1 MGAIGDLWGL
11 HPVPGS
17 RVTVAVMTDL
27 FLGDAPAA
35 CTLPTVERPLRV
47 VEFGRLFAG
56 GLRAQT
62 RVSATRL
69 RWVLDPAAEA
79 EARDLTA
86 RESQCCSF
94 FVFDVTSGQD
104 ADGEVVVVVDVPA
117 ELVAV
122 LDALESLA
130 AQAKATGATR

>member
-1 MGAIGDLWGL
+1 
-11 HPVPGS
+11 
-17 RVTVAVMTDL
+17 MTDL

-35 CTLPTVERPLRV
+35 CTLPTAERPLRV
-47 VEFGRLFAG
+47 AEFGRLFTG

-94 FVFDVTSGQD
+94 FVFDVTSHPWAG

-117 ELVAV
+117 EQVAV

-130 AQAKATGATR
+130 AQTKATGATR